1 VVCDFLTRLLLL
13 RPPHPPLLTKNCESH
28 FCQLVFTW
36 EQSAKGGVMQNS
48 THKAYFNFGGS
59 HEQIEDVSFP
69 TSSYEFHPPPARPPA
84 QARPQVHIVGPRQRH
99 HLKKGCSPMG
109 RSEHLF
115 SDDLR
120 LFATLRYLDESAQL
134 GRVWR
139 SGLKR
144 IAGKRP
150 ASSVWRIEYMSSY

>member
-1 VVCDFLTRLLLL
+1 MLVSFIYAAGEPKRRDVSAGLVGVSLGETFL
-13 RPPHPPLLTKNCESH
+13 
-28 FCQLVFTW
+28 
-36 EQSAKGGVMQNS
+36 
-48 THKAYFNFGGS
+48 NFGGS
-59 HEQIEDVSFP
+59 HEQIEDVGFP
-69 TSSYEFHPPPARPPA
+69 TSSSEFHPPPAHLPA

-99 HLKKGCSPMG
+99 HLKKGRSPMG

-120 LFATLRYLDESAQL
+120 LFATLRDLDESAQP

-150 ASSVWRIEYMSSY
+150 ASSV